1 MGCELALSYA
11 PTAADSGTVTLGFSY
26 TNNSGTAKT
35 GTISIP
41 YTATVPPP

>member
-1 MGCELALSYA
+1 
-11 PTAADSGTVTLGFSY
+11 LGFSY

-35 GTISIP
+35 GSLSIP